1 MNIFKK
7 VLAVLGII
15 VVSGIPSYAIT
26 ENHTISNEFTITVP
40 HIMNITPVT
49 SPVLTAHITN
59 RTGNLNAPMSTRF
72 RVATNAV
79 QRQTLYLQANTTTQ
93 GGYEPAMFEQGG
105 QVYIAFASLNK
116 IPTSQSLANCKNGSL
131 PKDSPGVVAYPVTSV
146 YGAQH
151 KYIPGKNKY
160 EVYIDNGITD
170 ITVNVGANV
179 MRNSYAANDPRGFY
193 QAILS
198 LTEADI

>member
-1 MNIFKK
+1 MNIIKN
-7 VLAVLGII
+7 VLMTFMILI
-15 VVSGIPSYAIT
+15 VSGIPSFAMMET
-26 ENHTISNEFTITVP
+26 HTISNEFTITVP

-49 SPVLTAHITN
+49 SPVLTANITN

-72 RVATNAV
+72 RVATNAS
-79 QRQTLYLQANTTTQ
+79 QKQTLYLQANTNTQ
-93 GGYEPAMFEQGG
+93 GGYESAMFEQGG

-116 IPTSQSLANCKNGSL
+116 IPTSQSLANCKIGSM
-131 PKDSPGVVAYPVTSV
+131 PKDSPGVVAYPVISV
-146 YGAQH
+146 YGAEH
-151 KYIPGKNKY
+151 RFIPGKNKY

-179 MRNSYAANDPRGFY
+179 LRNSYSGNDPRGFY

-198 LTEADI
+198 LTEADL